1 MTEANAELPPLRPPP
16 WWRRHDLA
24 PLGWVG
30 VGLLLLVVELVG
42 MWLIPP
48 APDERGRAVWAIGS
62 AFLHAASILLGT
74 LMVATLPRRHHAVRR
89 IVSRL
94 SVAIF
99 GLATLASHGWAL
111 WVIFARLH
119 APDEIGLRFD
129 PMVNVVGGLYIAFG
143 WLAFLALLTLA
154 AWIGRAI
161 GGPGDR

>member
-1 MTEANAELPPLRPPP
+1 MTEQSDAQPPFRPPP
-16 WWRRHDLA
+16 RWRRIEFS
-24 PLGWVG
+24 PLGWVA

-42 MWLIPP
+42 MTLIPP

-62 AFLHAASILLGT
+62 ALLHAASILLGT
-74 LMVATLPRRHHAVRR
+74 LMVATLPHRHRAIRR

-111 WVIFARLH
+111 WVIFADLH
-119 APDEIGLRFD
+119 APDEIGLRLD

-143 WLAFLALLTLA
+143 WLVFLVLLTLA
-154 AWIGRAI
+154 AWIMRAAA
-161 GGPGDR
+161 GPGRS

>member
-1 MTEANAELPPLRPPP
+1 MTEANDAQAHLRPPP
-16 WWRRHDLA
+16 LWRRFDLA
-24 PLGWVG
+24 PLGWVA

-48 APDERGRAVWAIGS
+48 MPDERGRAVWAIGA
-62 AFLHAASILLGT
+62 AFLHAAAILLGT
-74 LMVATLPRRHHAVRR
+74 LMVATLPRRRHAIRR

-99 GLATLASHGWAL
+99 GIATLASHGWAL

-119 APDEIGLRFD
+119 APDEIGLRLD

-143 WLAFLALLTLA
+143 WLVFLALLTLA
-154 AWIGRAI
+154 AWIGRTI